1 MNVRD
6 GYSKDTVVGLDVG
19 TTKICAMV
27 GERINGGIRVLSIGS
42 SPSTGLRKGIV
53 VDADATTNSIKK
65 ALKEAED
72 VAGFRLMSAYVGI
85 AGGHIKSFNGYGAIG
100 IKDRVVREEDLERLM
115 DYASAV
121 YVPVDREI
129 LHLIP
134 AGFKLDGHNGIKEP
148 VGMSCEKLEA
158 NFHIVTGSL
167 TSVQNLVRCCERAG
181 IDVADIVLEPLAS
194 AESVLA
200 KDEKERGVALI
211 DIGGGTTDIAVYKD
225 GMLRHTAVLALGG
238 NHITNDIA
246 VGLRL
251 SSREAERI
259 KKTHGYAVEVMS
271 YREGDVDAAGIDG
284 HIRKFPKS
292 VLTGIIQPRCEEI
305 MLLVKKEIESLSD
318 NANKAHFSDHIA
330 GVVLTGGT
338 SLLNGINE
346 TAEMAIKLPV
356 RTGIPEAVSDNFPV
370 NNPIYATGAGL
381 VYYGLDRCRNNEIS
395 DYDNRLTS
403 SGIFDRMRC
412 WVKELF

>member
-1 MNVRD
+1 MNIRD

-27 GERINGGIRVLSIGS
+27 GERVNGGIRVLSVGS

-72 VAGFRLMSAYVGI
+72 ITGFRLMSAYVGI
-85 AGGHIKSFNGYGAIG
+85 AGGHVKSFNGYGAIG

-115 DYASAV
+115 DYAAAV

-158 NFHIVTGSL
+158 KFHIVTGSL

-200 KDEKERGVALI
+200 GDEKERGVALI
-211 DIGGGTTDIAVYKD
+211 DIGGGTTDIAIYKD

-238 NHITNDIA
+238 NHITNDVA

-251 SSREAERI
+251 SSHEAERI
-259 KKTHGYAVEVMS
+259 KKMHGHAAEVTSDMD
-271 YREGDVDAAGIDG
+271 GDIDAAGIDG

-305 MLLVKKEIESLSD
+305 MLLVKKEIERLSD
-318 NANKAHFSDHIA
+318 NTKTEHFSNHIA
-330 GVVLTGGT
+330 VAVLTGGT
-338 SLLNGINE
+338 SLLSGINE
-346 TAEMAIKLPV
+346 TAEMALKLPV
-356 RTGIPEAVSDNFPV
+356 RTGIPEAVSDGFPV

-381 VYYGLDRCRNNEIS
+381 ICYGLDRLMDNEIRG
-395 DYDNRLTS
+395 YDNKLTS
-403 SGIFDRMRC
+403 SGIFSRMRC